1 MRAVNVAVKA
11 NTLIFFTKLGAYG
24 VTGSSVMLAEAVHSA
39 ADILN
44 QSLLW
49 LGIRSSNKA
58 PDENYNYGYR
68 RERFV
73 WSLIS
78 AVGVFFAGSGV
89 SVAHGVHTLLAPDA
103 QVEHIGVGIGVLA
116 ASAAVDAYS
125 LRVAYAALR
134 DNAAARSMS
143 LTDFVRAGH
152 DPTSVAVVAEDAA
165 AVAGCG
171 VATAALLAAHVTGNM
186 AYDAFGSIAVGG
198 VLGLTATYLINS
210 NRLLLLGRSLG
221 DEKMRRVTDAIRS
234 DPVVTEV
241 YRAKS
246 EELGPGSY
254 RFVAEIEFSGAK
266 VVERYL
272 RSGDGAK
279 RRQLHAMFRDAARE
293 MESDDGIRG
302 ASLSFADEDRACA
315 GMDAALRLYGEEV
328 VTAVGDEVDRMEKT
342 IVGVEP
348 TIHYVDLETN

>member
-1 MRAVNVAVKA
+1 M
-11 NTLIFFTKLGAYG
+11 
-24 VTGSSVMLAEAVHSA
+24 
-39 ADILN
+39 
-44 QSLLW
+44 
-49 LGIRSSNKA
+49 
-58 PDENYNYGYR
+58 
-68 RERFV
+68 
-73 WSLIS
+73 
-78 AVGVFFAGSGV
+78 
-89 SVAHGVHTLLAPDA
+89 AHGVHTLLAPDA

-221 DEKMRRVTDAIRS
+221 CLLYTS
-234 DPVVTEV
+234 P
-241 YRAKS
+241 S
-246 EELGPGSY
+246 P
-254 RFVAEIEFSGAK
+254 
-266 VVERYL
+266 
-272 RSGDGAK
+272 
-279 RRQLHAMFRDAARE
+279 RD
-293 MESDDGIRG
+293 
-302 ASLSFADEDRACA
+302 LS
-315 GMDAALRLYGEEV
+315 
-328 VTAVGDEVDRMEKT
+328 TSRM
-342 IVGVEP
+342 P
-348 TIHYVDLETN
+348 SSA